1 MERLFSGPRY
11 RSFSGF
17 TKFASFLSKSQNSQI
32 SESVSVSGTGLPL
45 GASFFGSALPFL
57 FGFYK
62 IRKFSVQVPKFANFR
77 IRIGIWHRAASWSVF
92 FRVRASVPL
101 WVLQNSQVF
110 CPSCRIRKF
119 HNPCRYLAQSRLLER
134 LFSGPRFRSF
144 MGFTKFA
151 SFLSKLQ
158 NSQISQSVS
167 VSGTEP
173 PLGASFFG
181 SALPFLYR
189 FYKIH
194 KFSVQAAEFAN
205 FRIRVGIWHTAASWS
220 VFFRVCASVPL
231 WVLQNSQVF
240 CPSAKFAH
248 FRIRIGIGH
257 SLGGKCGGGIN

>member
-1 MERLFSGPRY
+1 MQKSYRYLTNGRLLERLFSGPRY
-11 RSFSGF
+11 RSFMGF
-17 TKFASFLSKSQNSQI
+17 TKFASFLSKLQKSQI
-32 SESVSVSGTGLPL
+32 SESVSVSGTGLPF

-62 IRKFSVQVPKFANFR
+62 IRKFSVQVAKFANFG

-92 FRVRASVPL
+92 FRVRASVPFR
-101 WVLQNSQVF
+101 VLQNSQVF
-110 CPSCRIRKF
+110 CPSSKIRKF
-119 HNPCRYLAQSRLLER
+119 QNPYRYLAQGCLLER

-181 SALPFLYR
+181 SALPFLYG
-189 FYKIH
+189 FYKIR
-194 KFSVQAAEFAN
+194 KFSVQVAEFAN
-205 FRIRVGIWHTAASWS
+205 FTIRVGIWHRAASWS
-220 VFFRVCASVPL
+220 VFFRVRASVPL
-231 WVLQNSQVF
+231 
-240 CPSAKFAH
+240 
-248 FRIRIGIGH
+248 
-257 SLGGKCGGGIN
+257 